1 MFSFSHV
8 KARQDQE
15 CGGKVCRNTKG
26 SASCFSHVKA
36 KQGISILFF
45 SRQSKARPRQAV
57 IAKWQTK
64 QWIKK
69 EKISARQRFSR
80 SKKQVQRSLPWVSR
94 VEGLTLRE
102 APRYRF
108 KSILKER
115 LAALD
120 ASDHVLQA
128 AACGVDNKA
137 EDYQIL
143 RGVHVPCQRVHS
155 MGAPGHGPQ
164 LQHVVKKGAQD
175 QHPCCTEAM
184 MRRRGQCQS
193 RPSFNLRDLSESRQV
208 TLEKPVFAAGNLA
221 KLLGGA

>member
-1 MFSFSHV
+1 MR
-8 KARQDQE
+8 RQ
-15 CGGKVCRNTKG
+15 VCRNTKG

-36 KQGISILFF
+36 KQGLFF
-45 SRQSKARPRQAV
+45 SSQSKARPRQAV

-64 QWIKK
+64 QWCTKG
-69 EKISARQRFSR
+69 KISARQR
-80 SKKQVQRSLPWVSR
+80 SKKQVQRSVPWVSW
-94 VEGLTLRE
+94 VEGVTLCE

-108 KSILKER
+108 KIILKMR

-128 AACGVDNKA
+128 AACGVDNKT
-137 EDYQIL
+137 EDSRIL

-155 MGAPGHGPQ
+155 MGAPDHGPQ
-164 LQHVVKKGAQD
+164 LQRVVMKGAQG
-175 QHPCCTEAM
+175 QHLSCTEAM
-184 MRRRGQCQS
+184 MRRRGQRRC
-193 RPSFNLRDLSESRQV
+193 RTSFNLRGLSESRQV

>member
-1 MFSFSHV
+1 M
-8 KARQDQE
+8 
-15 CGGKVCRNTKG
+15 
-26 SASCFSHVKA
+26 
-36 KQGISILFF
+36 
-45 SRQSKARPRQAV
+45 

-64 QWIKK
+64 QWCTKG
-69 EKISARQRFSR
+69 KISARQG
-80 SKKQVQRSLPWVSR
+80 SKKQVQRSVPWVSW

-108 KSILKER
+108 KIILKMH

-128 AACGVDNKA
+128 AACGVDNKT
-137 EDYQIL
+137 EDSRIL

-155 MGAPGHGPQ
+155 MGAPDHGPQ
-164 LQHVVKKGAQD
+164 LQRVVEKGAQG
-175 QHPCCTEAM
+175 QHLSCTEAM
-184 MRRRGQCQS
+184 MRRSGQRQC
-193 RPSFNLRDLSESRQV
+193 RTSFNLRGLSESRQV

>member
-36 KQGISILFF
+36 KQVW
-45 SRQSKARPRQAV
+45 PRQAA

-69 EKISARQRFSR
+69 GKISARQRFSR
-80 SKKQVQRSLPWVSR
+80 SKKQVQRSVPWVLR
-94 VEGLTLRE
+94 VEGLTICE

-108 KSILKER
+108 KKILKER

-128 AACGVDNKA
+128 AACGVENKT
-137 EDYQIL
+137 EDSRIL
-143 RGVHVPCQRVHS
+143 RGVHDPCQRVQS
-155 MGAPGHGPQ
+155 MDAPDHGPQ
-164 LQHVVKKGAQD
+164 LQRVVKKGAQD
-175 QHPCCTEAM
+175 QHRCCTEAM
-184 MRRRGQCQS
+184 MRRRRQRRS
-193 RPSFNLRDLSESRQV
+193 RPSFNLRGLSESRQV